1 MRPDG
6 RRPLLRPCQVST
18 RILNEG
24 GEGRKW
30 GGDRYRCCPAQPTWQ
45 FQEKKNTP
53 AAREDVGPLDD
64 AMCLPLFRLTAEL
77 TGHDWRRCVSE
88 TSPQPCEPRI
98 QLWWVKL
105 AEVPRQF
112 TSPAFKQMQL
122 MIKQQI
128 FHKGHWLHR
137 KFPSLFFFNMTK

>member
-1 MRPDG
+1 MRTDG

-24 GEGRKW
+24 GEGRNW

-45 FQEKKNTP
+45 FQKKTP

-64 AMCLPLFRLTAEL
+64 ATCLPLFHLTTEL

-88 TSPQPCEPRI
+88 TSPQPREPRI

-112 TSPAFKQMQL
+112 TSPALNAANDKATDISQGSL
-122 MIKQQI
+122 K
-128 FHKGHWLHR
+128 WLHR
-137 KFPSLFFFNMTK
+137 QFPLLFFFNMTK